1 MRDTQSCGF
10 PYFSCATISSMEPQK
25 TLVVFYS
32 RGGITRKVGEAIARS
47 LGCPIEEILPQGRFA
62 ATQKVTPIQSPKQD
76 PGRFDLIAIGTPV
89 WGNAPTPPVRAYLK
103 RFEGRLPKLAFFCTF
118 GIFGGRGTMAELEKL
133 AAKSPV
139 AMFAVWRAS
148 TMRRSFPARLK
159 EFTDKIRRS

>member
-1 MRDTQSCGF
+1 
-10 PYFSCATISSMEPQK
+10 MEPK
-25 TLVVFYS
+25 KMLVVFFS
-32 RGGITRKVGEAIARS
+32 RGGVTRKVGEAIARS

-62 ATQKVTPIQSPKQD
+62 SNQKVAQIQPPKRD
-76 PGRFDLIAIGTPV
+76 PGQFDLIVVGTPV

-118 GIFGGRGTMAELEKL
+118 GLFGGKGTMAKLEKL

-139 AMFAVWRAS
+139 ATFAAWRAS
-148 TMRRSFPARLK
+148 TRRSSFPARLK